1 MTWAPALTHH
11 EIDQDVYR
19 AEVSKVLSSFGED
32 AFALWERE
40 GHTPREAP
48 AALGGAGLFRH
59 RWEDGAEGGL
69 PRLVAMCQEICRVS
83 GGLALVAMGHSEIF
97 IGALR
102 WLGETPSQLSLL
114 EDALDGRVIGC
125 FGATEPQGGSNLR
138 GVRTTAI
145 AEDGGWRLKGTKRY
159 ISNVGRAD
167 YVLVLAKPEKP
178 EHVSDLSLFVLP
190 LDHPGVSIDGFFD
203 TVGIHGCDVGQI
215 TFDVTLPYD
224 ALLGQPGIGLLYAT
238 HLLQFERLAICAQLT
253 AAADTALRLAVAY
266 ARHRTVGDQRI
277 LDKQAIRHKLASC
290 RAELWN
296 LESRLSELVSL
307 AQRNGKMPSHE
318 ISALKLTAGES
329 TGRIIDTCMQIF
341 GARGYS
347 KNYPLE
353 RLWRDTRLARLGGG
367 TDEVLSDLVASGL
380 DRRDPETDALLA
392 RLEALDAP
400 GNGPRTHDG

>member
-1 MTWAPALTHH
+1 MTWAPALTRH
-11 EIDQDVYR
+11 ETDQDVYR

-32 AFALWERE
+32 TFALWERE

-48 AALGGAGLFRH
+48 AALGGAGLFRR

-102 WLGETPSQLSLL
+102 WLGETPSQFSLL

-178 EHVSDLSLFVLP
+178 EHVSDLSLFLLP

-203 TVGIHGCDVGQI
+203 TVGMHGCDVGQI
-215 TFDVTLPYD
+215 TFDVMLPHD
-224 ALLGQPGIGLLYAT
+224 ALLGRPGIGLLYAT

-266 ARHRTVGDQRI
+266 ARRRTLGDQRI
-277 LDKQAIRHKLASC
+277 LDKQAIRHNLASC

-307 AQRNGKMPSHE
+307 AQRNGKMPAHE

-329 TGRIIDTCMQIF
+329 TGRIIDTCMQFF

-347 KNYPLE
+347 KNFPLE

-380 DRRDPETDALLA
+380 DRHDPEADDLIA

-400 GNGPRTHDG
+400 HNGPLVRDN